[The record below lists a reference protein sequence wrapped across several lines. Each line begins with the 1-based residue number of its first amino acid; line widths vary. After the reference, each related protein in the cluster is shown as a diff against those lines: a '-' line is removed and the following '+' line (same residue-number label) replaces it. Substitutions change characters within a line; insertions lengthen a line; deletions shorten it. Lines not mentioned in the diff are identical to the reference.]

1 MLKGKRSLTS
11 RYLQLKSTHVYVGK
25 HLKKI
30 KAIEDSKCPWC
41 PVQTE
46 TVKHALLSCRVW
58 RKGRNKLVR
67 EVARKLDLDL
77 ESRDRPTQ
85 LSLQQLFLRDV
96 SSNLLQFLEDEPV
109 GQRGEREKARM
120 LDMWDIQLL
129 DPGGRGERDT
139 EEEEDQSFSTKI
151 RHFS

>member
-1 MLKGKRSLTS
+1 
-11 RYLQLKSTHVYVGK
+11 
-25 HLKKI
+25 
-30 KAIEDSKCPWC
+30 
-41 PVQTE
+41 
-46 TVKHALLSCRVW
+46 VW

-96 SSNLLQFLEDEPV
+96 SSNLLQFLEDEAV

-120 LDMWDIQLL
+120 LDMWDI
-129 DPGGRGERDT
+129 
-139 EEEEDQSFSTKI
+139 
-151 RHFS
+151 